1 MASCLQRIASG
12 NESRAEGEND
22 EMNIP
27 NYRERSRLNKI
38 KNETFFKIADSTSTK
53 KFQKKFH
60 IIFLKCILLFTFEN
74 SFIQM
79 QSTTGVFW
87 VFSVFYNKNAI
98 LFFLIKSFR
107 LRLKIQRK
115 AYKYIEKRLLHRFF
129 LENFQKFCKA
139 AVLKNISE
147 WLLLIYVQGITF
159 I

>member
-12 NESRAEGEND
+12 DESRAEGEND

-98 LFFLIKSFR
+98 LFFF
-107 LRLKIQRK
+107 
-115 AYKYIEKRLLHRFF
+115 
-129 LENFQKFCKA
+129 N
-139 AVLKNISE
+139 
-147 WLLLIYVQGITF
+147 
-159 I
+159 